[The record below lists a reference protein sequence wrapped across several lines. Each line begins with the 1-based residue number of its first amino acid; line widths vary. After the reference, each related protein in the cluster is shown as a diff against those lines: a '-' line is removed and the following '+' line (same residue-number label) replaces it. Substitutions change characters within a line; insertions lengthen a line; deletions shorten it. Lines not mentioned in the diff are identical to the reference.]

1 MSIAVYTHPADESG
15 VLVVVGLGLIGQAI
29 SKQLSLHATQV
40 ALTLKE
46 KFDWRDA
53 VELSRIIK
61 QASNAVNAKSLEI
74 IWCAGKAG
82 FTALESETD
91 LEYLFFEQL
100 VTALLRN
107 NSIHLCVNLISSAG
121 GLYENSGYVQN
132 IESISPARPYANS
145 KLAQESLMKKLEVDY
160 RVYRVSTVY
169 GFGGSR
175 MGLISIMLRSSII
188 RTPMIIYADQNT
200 LRDYIFNTDLAIT
213 IVNDVVYGADC
224 GVRILASG
232 RATSIHTLLNIVQ
245 KTTGRRVIH
254 TFRPDGSNDQD
265 ITFSLNVI
273 HHPLNQPLNTTNLE
287 QGIKMLA
294 SQMLINDRY
303 LRHF

>member
-1 MSIAVYTHPADESG
+1 MSITVYSHPANENG

-40 ALTLKE
+40 PLTVKE
-46 KFDWRDA
+46 KFQWTDA
-53 VELSRIIK
+53 VELSLIIK
-61 QASNAVNAKSLEI
+61 QATNALNVNSLEI

-82 FTALESETD
+82 FSALESETD
-91 LEYLFFEQL
+91 LEHRFFEQF
-100 VTALLRN
+100 VTTLLRN

-121 GLYENSGYVQN
+121 GLYENSGHVQDL
-132 IESISPARPYANS
+132 ESLSPSRPYANA
-145 KLAQESLMKKLEVDY
+145 KLAQELLLKKLEVDY

-175 MGLISIMLRSSII
+175 RGLISIMLRSSII

-200 LRDYIFNTDLAIT
+200 LRDYIFNTDLAIA
-213 IVNDVVYGADC
+213 IVNDVVYNADC

-245 KTTGRRVIH
+245 KCSGRRVVH
-254 TFRPDGSNDQD
+254 TFRPDGSNGQD
-265 ITFSLNVI
+265 ITFSSNVI
-273 HHPLNQPLNTTNLE
+273 YHPFNQPLKTTNLE
-287 QGIKMLA
+287 QGIKILA
-294 SQMLINDRY
+294 SQMLINDRSP
-303 LRHF
+303 